1 MTCFA
6 NAKAVLTRAA
16 ALLGLLGWAACAGV
30 GLVGCGSAPP
40 PEPTALEPFKP
51 RMTGQQ
57 MWSSSLGPLVPG
69 QTVAVVGERFV
80 LATLAGD
87 LITLDAT
94 TGLQRERVRVG
105 APIAAGVGSDGVYS
119 AVVTRDNELVVVAAG
134 AIRWKTRLNMRV
146 VTPPLVAGERVFV
159 QGVQRTV
166 EAFDA
171 QDGRKLWSFQRP
183 ATDALALAQTGV
195 LTAYQNTL
203 LVGVGPRL
211 VALDPL
217 LGSVRAEHV
226 MATPRGT
233 NEVERLADLVGP
245 AGRSGDVVCV
255 RAFQSS
261 VGCVDMARS
270 NLLWSRAHAG
280 FQGLAADSDFVFG
293 ATTTDRLTAWRQPTG
308 DVVWSTER
316 FRYRGL
322 SAPLLFDRTVVLGD
336 AQGWIHFLSRDKGE
350 TLFRWFTD
358 ASGVMAPPVRAAK
371 NVLVLTRAGNAYG
384 LRVE

>member
-1 MTCFA
+1 MSCR
-6 NAKAVLTRAA
+6 TRSAA
-16 ALLGLLGWAACAGV
+16 RWGLIGWVARVGVALVGLA

-40 PEPTALEPFKP
+40 PEPTALTPFTP

-57 MWSSSLGPLVPG
+57 IWSRTLGPLLSG

-87 LITLDAT
+87 LVTLDAA
-94 TGLQRERVRVG
+94 TGLERERVRVG
-105 APIAAGVGSDGVYS
+105 ASIAAGVGSDGVHS

-166 EAFDA
+166 EAYDA
-171 QDGRKLWSFQRP
+171 LDGRKLWSFQRP
-183 ATDALALAQTGV
+183 ATDALALAQPGV
-195 LTAYQNTL
+195 LLAYQNTL
-203 LVGVGPRL
+203 LVGVGSHL
-211 VALDPL
+211 MALDPL
-217 LGSVRAEHV
+217 LGSVRADHV
-226 MATPRGT
+226 IATPRGT

-245 AGRSGDVVCV
+245 AGRSGEVVCA

-270 NLLWSRAHAG
+270 TLLWSRAQVG
-280 FQGLAADSDFVFG
+280 FQGLAADGDFVFG
-293 ATTTDRLTAWRQPTG
+293 ASTTDRLTAWRQPTG
-308 DVVWSTER
+308 DVVWSTDR
-316 FRYRGL
+316 LRYRGL

-350 TLFRWFTD
+350 TLSRWFTD
-358 ASGVMAPPVRAAK
+358 ASGVMAQPVRAAK